1 VKPTAVVFR
10 LASLGLVALAACRPG
25 AGPQPQSPEQ
35 KTNVVRVQA
44 TEYSFSMPGRVT
56 GGVITFEMAN
66 IGGLPHEFAFGRLE
80 EGTEPE
86 EVIRAIQQG
95 KQPEGVED
103 LAGVPV
109 LGPQRTTSMTRELDP
124 GTYGFV
130 CFFPSPEGEPHVVH
144 GMIKFFEVSA
154 ESGAALPQPDAT
166 IVATDEGFDVSDIA
180 AGEQTLELRN
190 ESEEPHEFLLF
201 SLEPGKRERD
211 IDRWFGSGL
220 RGDPPAIFP
229 GGMQSI
235 DPGTSVF
242 VTVDLEAG
250 RTYQLRDFESGFRTE
265 ITPA

>member
-1 VKPTAVVFR
+1 MKPIAVRF
-10 LASLGLVALAACRPG
+10 AFLGLAALAACSPAG
-25 AGPQPQSPEQ
+25 GPQRQAPVEKANAVQ
-35 KTNVVRVQA
+35 VQA
-44 TEYSFSMPGRVT
+44 TEYSFTMPNQVT

-109 LGPQRTTSMTRELDP
+109 LGPQMSTSMTRELDP
-124 GTYGFV
+124 GTYGFA
-130 CFFPSPEGEPHVVH
+130 CFFPSPEGDPHVAH
-144 GMIKFFEVSA
+144 GMIKFFEVSG
-154 ESGAALPQPDAT
+154 ESEAALPHPDAT
-166 IVATDEGFDVSDIA
+166 VVATDEGFEVPEIG

-190 ESEEPHEFLLF
+190 DGQEPHEFLLF
-201 SLEPGKRERD
+201 SLEPGKKERD

-220 RGDPPAIFP
+220 KGDAPAVFP
-229 GGMQSI
+229 GGMQSL
-235 DPGTSVF
+235 DPGSSVF
-242 VTVDLEAG
+242 VTVELEAG
-250 RTYQLRDFESGFRTE
+250 RTYQLRDFESGFRAE

>member
-1 VKPTAVVFR
+1 MKPTAVVSR
-10 LASLGLVALAACRPG
+10 VASLGLVALAACQPVT
-25 AGPQPQSPEQ
+25 GPQPQGPGQE
-35 KTNVVRVQA
+35 TNVVKVQA
-44 TEYSFSMPGRVT
+44 TEYSFTMPDQVT

-109 LGPQRTTSMTRELDP
+109 LGPQRTTSMTRELEP

-130 CFFPSPEGEPHVVH
+130 CFFPSPEGEPHVAH
-144 GMIKFFEVSA
+144 GMIKFFEVSGD
-154 ESGAALPQPDAT
+154 SGAALPEAEAL
-166 IVATDEGFDVSDIA
+166 IVATDEGFEVPEIG

-190 ESEEPHEFLLF
+190 DGQDPHEFLLF
-201 SLEPGKRERD
+201 SLEPGKKERD
-211 IDRWFGSGL
+211 IDGWFNSGL
-220 RGDPPAIFP
+220 KGDPPAIFP

-242 VTVDLEAG
+242 VTVEFEVG
-250 RTYQLRDFESGFRTE
+250 RAYQLRDFGAGFRAE